1 MLLLEL
7 GSVSKVLFPR
17 KFRSALNPPADSHPA
32 FPKQTEGER
41 LRLQGQSHFT
51 ASADNSVSILTRLR
65 SGFCTSLS
73 KEQYCGMSEDA
84 DGQTTPRIKRKRVSH
99 ACNLCRSRK
108 VRCDEQMPTCGNCQR
123 AGAVCVT
130 MDPRNPEVEV
140 KSRRRSVLDET
151 GKPGPSQQRD
161 ETEIAH
167 QLLAMEQTI
176 RRSPLQLS
184 HTSISTTSPIQ
195 RNPMVNRSPQT
206 SAENAVLSGR
216 TRGNESADLAV
227 NAGGNDG
234 SKRKYMG
241 ASSLQVLTQWLDLS
255 FSAFGM
261 EKTPSAHFRFGM
273 TGSEEVSLPLS
284 MALPPLPAFPER
296 ESCVSA
302 FFSRI
307 HPMFPLLA
315 ETSFRST
322 VKQLAEADL
331 NSLSPSNRPLLASV
345 YGVISIGADERAGTT
360 TENGTKY
367 FTAAFSMYAHLV
379 AYPYRS
385 SVQAILILVL
395 ALRGRNKD
403 GSAWDV
409 HGQAIRL
416 AQSIG
421 LHRKVLPVHAS
432 DDPEL
437 DSRVWWVAY
446 CLDKIMGFESGR
458 PTAINDT
465 ECDQILPAPVSVNHR
480 SDSTGLTT
488 AVTNEP
494 DFFGAL
500 VGLAKT
506 QSAISTRLFQ
516 YQPME
521 KPIEAQL
528 QATGELDQA
537 LLDWAETVPLEI
549 RYKPHLPN

>member
-1 MLLLEL
+1 
-7 GSVSKVLFPR
+7 
-17 KFRSALNPPADSHPA
+17 
-32 FPKQTEGER
+32 
-41 LRLQGQSHFT
+41 
-51 ASADNSVSILTRLR
+51 
-65 SGFCTSLS
+65 
-73 KEQYCGMSEDA
+73 
-84 DGQTTPRIKRKRVSH
+84 
-99 ACNLCRSRK
+99 
-108 VRCDEQMPTCGNCQR
+108 
-123 AGAVCVT
+123 
-130 MDPRNPEVEV
+130 MDPRHPEVEV
-140 KSRRRSVLDET
+140 KSRRKSLLPESTPV
-151 GKPGPSQQRD
+151 PSQQRE

-167 QLLAMEQTI
+167 QLLAMDQTF
-176 RRSPLQLS
+176 RGSPLQGAHS
-184 HTSISTTSPIQ
+184 TISKTSPMQ
-195 RNPMVNRSPQT
+195 RNPMLDHSPPI
-206 SAENAVLSGR
+206 SAENAILPGR
-216 TRGNESADLAV
+216 TPGNESADLAV
-227 NAGGNDG
+227 NAGVNDG

-284 MALPPLPAFPER
+284 FTLPPLPPQPER
-296 ESCVSA
+296 NSCVST
-302 FFSRI
+302 FFCRI
-307 HPMFPLLA
+307 HPMFPLLD
-315 ETSFRST
+315 EIPFRNT
-322 VKQLAEADL
+322 VNHLAEADL
-331 NSLSPSNRPLLASV
+331 NGLPPSDRPLLASV

-367 FTAAFSMYAHLV
+367 FTAAFAMYAHLV

-403 GSAWDV
+403 GSAWDI

-421 LHRKVLPVHAS
+421 LHRKVFPVHAS

-465 ECDQILPAPVSVNHR
+465 ECDQVLPAPIPVNLG
-480 SDSTGLTT
+480 SGAAGSATSP
-488 AVTNEP
+488 AKEP

-500 VGLAKT
+500 IGLAKT

-516 YQPME
+516 HQPME
-521 KPIEAQL
+521 KPVEAQL

-549 RYKPHLPN
+549 RYIPYERS

>member
-1 MLLLEL
+1 M
-7 GSVSKVLFPR
+7 SD
-17 KFRSALNPPADSHPA
+17 PP
-32 FPKQTEGER
+32 
-41 LRLQGQSHFT
+41 
-51 ASADNSVSILTRLR
+51 
-65 SGFCTSLS
+65 
-73 KEQYCGMSEDA
+73 DA
-84 DGQTTPRIKRKRVSH
+84 ETTPRIKRKRVSH

-108 VRCDEQMPTCGNCQR
+108 VRCDEQMPTCGNCLR

-130 MDPRNPEVEV
+130 MDPRNPEIPV
-140 KSRRRSVLDET
+140 KSRRRSALPET
-151 GKPGPSQQRD
+151 NAADASQHGD

-176 RRSPLQLS
+176 RESPLQGAHS
-184 HTSISTTSPIQ
+184 TISTTSPSQ
-195 RNPMVNRSPQT
+195 RNPAFDLSHPISPQ
-206 SAENAVLSGR
+206 NAMLSGR
-216 TRGNESADLAV
+216 TPGTESAGLAV
-227 NAGGNDG
+227 NAGVNDG

-273 TGSEEVSLPLS
+273 TWSEEVSLPLS
-284 MALPPLPAFPER
+284 MTLPQLPPLSER
-296 ESCVSA
+296 DSCVST

-307 HPMFPLLA
+307 HPMFPLLT
-315 ETSFRST
+315 EVSFRNT
-322 VKQLAEADL
+322 VNRLADTDL
-331 NSLSPSNRPLLASV
+331 NSLPPSDRPLLACV

-367 FTAAFSMYAHLV
+367 FTAAFSLYAHLV

-409 HGQAIRL
+409 HGQAVRL

-421 LHRKVLPVHAS
+421 LHRKVLRVHAS

-437 DSRVWWVAY
+437 DSRVWWVTY

-465 ECDQILPAPVSVNHR
+465 ECDQVLPAPVSVNLG
-480 SDSTGLTT
+480 SGAAGLATSP
-488 AVTNEP
+488 AKEP
-494 DFFGAL
+494 DFFGA
-500 VGLAKT
+500 
-506 QSAISTRLFQ
+506 
-516 YQPME
+516 
-521 KPIEAQL
+521 
-528 QATGELDQA
+528 
-537 LLDWAETVPLEI
+537 
-549 RYKPHLPN
+549 

>member
-1 MLLLEL
+1 
-7 GSVSKVLFPR
+7 
-17 KFRSALNPPADSHPA
+17 
-32 FPKQTEGER
+32 
-41 LRLQGQSHFT
+41 
-51 ASADNSVSILTRLR
+51 
-65 SGFCTSLS
+65 
-73 KEQYCGMSEDA
+73 MSEPP
-84 DGQTTPRIKRKRVSH
+84 DGETTPRIKRKRVSH

-108 VRCDEQMPTCGNCQR
+108 VRCDEQMPTCGNCLR
-123 AGAVCVT
+123 AGAPCVT
-130 MDPRNPEVEV
+130 TDPRNPETPV
-140 KSRRRSVLDET
+140 KSRRRSALPET
-151 GKPGPSQQRD
+151 RAPGPAQQGD

-176 RRSPLQLS
+176 RASPLQAAHS
-184 HTSISTTSPIQ
+184 SISTTSPLQ
-195 RNPMVNRSPQT
+195 RNPVFDPSHPISP
-206 SAENAVLSGR
+206 ENAILSGR
-216 TRGNESADLAV
+216 TPGNESADLAV
-227 NAGGNDG
+227 NAGVNDG

-273 TGSEEVSLPLS
+273 TGSEEVSLPFSVTLPQ
-284 MALPPLPAFPER
+284 LPPLSER
-296 ESCVSA
+296 DSCVST

-307 HPMFPLLA
+307 HPMFPLLD
-315 ETSFRST
+315 EVTFRNT
-322 VKQLAEADL
+322 VNRLADADL
-331 NSLSPSNRPLLASV
+331 NNLPPSHRPLLACA

-367 FTAAFSMYAHLV
+367 FTAAFSLYAHLV

-395 ALRGRNKD
+395 ALRGQNKD

-409 HGQAIRL
+409 HGQAVRL

-421 LHRKVLPVHAS
+421 LHRKVLQVHAS

-437 DSRVWWVAY
+437 DSRVWWVTY

-458 PTAINDT
+458 PAAINDS
-465 ECDQILPAPVSVNHR
+465 ECDQLMPAPVPINSGQR
-480 SDSTGLTT
+480 TFGQTT
-488 AVTNEP
+488 SPANEP
-494 DFFGAL
+494 DFFAAL
-500 VGLAKT
+500 IGLAKT

-516 YQPME
+516 HQPTE

-537 LLDWAETVPLEI
+537 LSDWAETVPLEI
-549 RYKPHLPN
+549 RYVPDVHN